1 MRIYAQIGKHQLVAL
16 IDSGSTHNFISEKMA
31 TMLQLPV
38 VPTRPFPVRVANG
51 TPMQCRWKYETV
63 CVSLGGVSFSLTL
76 FALPLTSLDLV
87 LGVQWLELLGPVVC
101 DWRNLT
107 MEFEW
112 RSQNCVLQGLR
123 TTPIQPVD
131 FQCLSKEARQGHAL
145 FAIYATEEGNSTPV
159 PQELKEL
166 IEAFDDIFQA
176 PSQLPP
182 QRDIE
187 HQITLKEGTDP
198 INVRPYRY
206 AYFQKDEI
214 ERQVSDMLNSGL
226 IRPSSSPFS
235 SPVLLVKKKDG
246 SWRFCTDYRALNA
259 ATIKDDFQFLRE
271 DILDELHG
279 AAYFTKL
286 DLTAGYHQV
295 RLHPPDTYKTA
306 FRTHNGHYEYLHL
319 QHVKTIFELR
329 QHQLFV
335 KFKNATMLDW
345 PRPTTI
351 TELGHFRTSWI
362 LPKHSRI
369 LKAAMTTTPTA
380 LPDLIRHLSFKPML
394 GDGIGAV
401 LSQNGRPIAF
411 MSRALGVSKQSL
423 STYAREMLAIIV
435 AIQTWRPYLL
445 GRRFTIQTD
454 QRSLKYLLEQRILT
468 PEQQKWMSKLVGYD
482 YEIVYKPGKTN
493 QAADALSRNMTI
505 HPQTA
510 KTTLPMAQW
519 TGLLQQSHCG
529 ATSSPLIHRLLREF
543 HDTQWVDTRDLADL

>member
-1 MRIYAQIGKHQLVAL
+1 M
-16 IDSGSTHNFISEKMA
+16 
-31 TMLQLPV
+31 
-38 VPTRPFPVRVANG
+38 
-51 TPMQCRWKYETV
+51 
-63 CVSLGGVSFSLTL
+63 
-76 FALPLTSLDLV
+76 

-112 RSQNCVLQGLR
+112 RSQNCVLQGLK

-159 PQELKEL
+159 QQELKEL

-259 ATIKDDFQFLRE
+259 ATIKDRFPIPTVE
-271 DILDELHG
+271 DMLDELHG

-295 RLHPPDTYKTA
+295 RLHPPDITRRHSEHT
-306 FRTHNGHYEYLHL
+306 TD
-319 QHVKTIFELR
+319 
-329 QHQLFV
+329 
-335 KFKNATMLDW
+335 TMN
-345 PRPTTI
+345 I
-351 TELGHFRTSWI
+351 
-362 LPKHSRI
+362 
-369 LKAAMTTTPTA
+369 
-380 LPDLIRHLSFKPML
+380 
-394 GDGIGAV
+394 
-401 LSQNGRPIAF
+401 
-411 MSRALGVSKQSL
+411 
-423 STYAREMLAIIV
+423 
-435 AIQTWRPYLL
+435 
-445 GRRFTIQTD
+445 
-454 QRSLKYLLEQRILT
+454 
-468 PEQQKWMSKLVGYD
+468 
-482 YEIVYKPGKTN
+482 
-493 QAADALSRNMTI
+493 
-505 HPQTA
+505 
-510 KTTLPMAQW
+510 
-519 TGLLQQSHCG
+519 
-529 ATSSPLIHRLLREF
+529 
-543 HDTQWVDTRDLADL
+543 